1 VNEIRISEGTAAV
14 LGLNQ
19 VRAITPPRTAYLMIG
34 EGCPR
39 DCAFCAQA
47 RSATGPAGHLSRV
60 VWPSYPTAVVIERL
74 ARAAEMGALERVCLQ
89 TVAGAASLAAVR
101 YLLPVLTA
109 AIGLPV
115 SASVYLRDLDD
126 LAGLFDLGLDR
137 VGIAI
142 DAASPEVYRRTKHG
156 DQAAALGFL
165 AAAAAAHPGR
175 VSTHLIVGMGE
186 TEQESLTF
194 VDWSLAQGITVGLFA
209 FTPVRGTGM
218 ATVPP
223 PPLASYRRIQA
234 ATELMRRG
242 VAELGHYR
250 FDADGRLAGIDLPRR
265 TVETAL
271 ADGRGFETSGCAAC
285 NRPYYNE
292 RPGHVPYN
300 YPAPLS
306 RAELD
311 AAIGPILAV
320 VSAPGRPSG
329 DE

>member
-1 VNEIRISEGTAAV
+1 
-14 LGLNQ
+14 
-19 VRAITPPRTAYLMIG
+19 MIG

-47 RSATGPAGHLSRV
+47 RSAKGPAGHLSRV
-60 VWPSYPTAVVIERL
+60 TWPSYPTTLVVERL
-74 ARAAEMGALERVCLQ
+74 THAARARALERVCLQ
-89 TVAGAASLAAVR
+89 TVAGDASLTAVR
-101 YLLPVLTA
+101 ALLPVLTA
-109 AIGLPV
+109 ATGLPV
-115 SASVYLRDLDD
+115 STSVYLRDLGD
-126 LAGLFDLGLDR
+126 LAELFALGLDR

-156 DQAAALGFL
+156 EQAAALDFL

-194 VDWSLAQGITVGLFA
+194 VEWSLARGITVGLFA

-218 ATVPP
+218 AEVPA
-223 PPLASYRRIQA
+223 PPLDSYRRVQA

-242 VAELGHYR
+242 LARLGDCR
-250 FDADGRLAGIDLPRR
+250 FDGDGCLVGINLSRR

-271 ADGRGFETSGCAAC
+271 ADGRAFETSGCVDC

-306 RAELD
+306 QAELAD
-311 AAIGPILAV
+311 AMEPVLTLVAE
-320 VSAPGRPSG
+320 PGRPAG